1 MIHAFYSISAAVA
14 LVSNVFLLSLLVS
27 PDQQP
32 VQAAVWPKP
41 AYACYGHRTIQVSN
55 DFRFTL
61 PQDPHPR
68 LVEGAARFRNRI
80 FNSDFVSP
88 VPKSPEDRETE
99 DRSQVEMLELKTLAI
114 DVEDLTGKTE
124 LGLGIDESYR
134 LSIACDQDSDTDF
147 ELDAKTCKRIA
158 QTPFSPEFKGVLK
171 AKTIYGAL
179 HGLETFAQ
187 LVINNP
193 HDGSGAYTKEIA
205 QTPLLIHDRPLFT
218 HRGVLLDTS
227 RNFLSMMS
235 LYRTID
241 AMAMN
246 KLNVFHWHIVDS
258 PSFPIV
264 LDDQVDSTVV
274 DEDDEDEYEDGG
286 GDSNDDMDDFEAKQ
300 YREHKRSDKQTIW
313 KASSSSTPNNY
324 LPLSQL
330 SAKGAFSEKM
340 VYSKKDISD
349 FVDYAMDRGI
359 RVIPEV
365 DMPGHAWSWSGAFP
379 EITTCLDGFP
389 SYSRFSAE
397 PPSGQLNPVHPK
409 TYKVI
414 QGVYDQILPLF
425 KDKFVHGGADE
436 VNYNCWNST
445 DSVVDFMESKD
456 IPRTKDGF
464 DRILDNFTDRQHSMI
479 RRAGKRPIVWE
490 EPLLAHDLSTI
501 KDNKDTI
508 IQVWTSAANIKKAT
522 RHGYDVITGS
532 ADYWYMDCGFGDWLG
547 NWTMGKSWCAYS
559 DWQKAYSF
567 NPLQG
572 LNTKESKKVLG
583 GEALLWGE
591 QVDNTNLDTKLWP
604 RASAVA
610 EVLWS
615 GNSEDSKTKLW
626 GGRNQKKNTLR
637 HIEALDRINE
647 HRFRMEAEKILAEPL
662 QPLWCV
668 KNPGHCN
675 WPILDTKPEDLES

>member
-1 MIHAFYSISAAVA
+1 MIHAFYSLSAAVA
-14 LVSNVFLLSLLVS
+14 LVSNVFLLSLLIS
-27 PDQQP
+27 PDP
-32 VQAAVWPKP
+32 NPSVADAALWPKP
-41 AYACYGHRTIQVSN
+41 AYACHGHRTVQVSKK
-55 DFRFTL
+55 FRFDL
-61 PQDPHPR
+61 PQDSHPR

-80 FNSDFVSP
+80 FHSDFRSP
-88 VPKSPEDRETE
+88 VPMSPGDAELE
-99 DRSQVEMLELKTLAI
+99 DRSQVEVLKLKTLVV
-114 DVEDLTGKTE
+114 DVEDRTGLTA

-134 LSIACDQDSDTDF
+134 LSIAYEEDPDSDF
-147 ELDAKTCKRIA
+147 ELDPQICKQIAKE
-158 QTPFSPEFKGVLK
+158 PFGPGFKGILK

-179 HGLETFAQ
+179 HGLETFTQ
-187 LVINNP
+187 LVTNNYNT
-193 HDGSGAYTKEIA
+193 HDGTTTREIA
-205 QTPLLIHDRPLFT
+205 QTPLLIHDRPLFP

-227 RNFLSMMS
+227 RNFLSMVS

-246 KLNVFHWHIVDS
+246 KFNVFHWHIVDS
-258 PSFPIV
+258 PSFPIA
-264 LDDQVDSTVV
+264 LDDQVGGREDK
-274 DEDDEDEYEDGG
+274 DDEEAEGDTFEDEDGG
-286 GDSNDDMDDFEAKQ
+286 DGEKAHKGSKQ
-300 YREHKRSDKQTIW
+300 RPFKTSSRNSRS
-313 KASSSSTPNNY
+313 

-330 SAKGAFSEKM
+330 AAKGAFSETM
-340 VYSKKDISD
+340 VYTKKDISD
-349 FVDYAMDRGI
+349 FVDYAQNRGI
-359 RVIPEV
+359 RVIPEL

-397 PPSGQLNPVHPK
+397 PPSGQLNPINPK
-409 TYKVI
+409 TYQVI
-414 QGVYDQILPLF
+414 QGVYDQVLPLF

-436 VNYNCWNST
+436 VNYNCWNAT
-445 DSVVDFMESKD
+445 KSVVDQMESRN
-456 IPRTKDGF
+456 IPRDKGGFDKILDGF
-464 DRILDNFTDRQHSMI
+464 TERQHEML
-479 RRAGKRPIVWE
+479 RNAGKRPIVWE
-490 EPLLAHDLSTI
+490 EPLLAHDLTTI
-501 KDNKDTI
+501 KENKDTV
-508 IQVWTSAANIKKAT
+508 IQVWTSAENIKKT
-522 RHGYDVITGS
+522 VRQGYDVITGS

-572 LNTKESKKVLG
+572 LNSKESKKVLG

-615 GNSEDSKTKLW
+615 GNSEDSTSRLW
-626 GGRNQKKNTLR
+626 DGRKQTKNTLR
-637 HIEALDRINE
+637 HIEALNRINE
-647 HRFRMEAEKILAEPL
+647 HRFRMEAENILAEPL

-675 WPILDTKPEDLES
+675 WPILDTKPEDMEN

>member
-14 LVSNVFLLSLLVS
+14 LVSNVFLLSLLVN
-27 PDQQP
+27 PDP
-32 VQAAVWPKP
+32 HPVGVQAAIWPKP
-41 AYACYGHRTIQVSN
+41 AYACQGHRTIQVSSQFQFN
-55 DFRFTL
+55 L
-61 PQDPHPR
+61 PQDAHPR
-68 LVEGAARFRNRI
+68 LAEGAARYRNRI
-80 FNSDFVSP
+80 FSSDFVSP
-88 VPKSPEDRETE
+88 VPMSVEDAEAE
-99 DRSQVEMLELKTLAI
+99 DRSQVGMLELKSLAI
-114 DVEDLTGKTE
+114 DVDDRTGNIA

-134 LSIACDQDSDTDF
+134 LAIAYDEDPDAEF
-147 ELDAKTCKRIA
+147 ELDAAACKQIA
-158 QTPFSPEFKGVLK
+158 KEPFGQGFKGILK

-179 HGLETFAQ
+179 HGLETFTQ
-187 LVINNP
+187 LVTNNP
-193 HDGSGAYTKEIA
+193 QDGTKEIA
-205 QTPLLIHDRPLFT
+205 QTPLLIHDRPLFP

-227 RNFLSMMS
+227 RNFLSMVS

-246 KLNVFHWHIVDS
+246 KFNVFHWHIVDS

-264 LDDQVDSTVV
+264 LDDQIAGGNDANENE
-274 DEDDEDEYEDGG
+274 DEDAGG
-286 GDSNDDMDDFEAKQ
+286 GDTETIEGETGEYVYKE
-300 YREHKRSDKQTIW
+300 RKHKIQ
-313 KASSSSTPNNY
+313 SSARPN

-330 SAKGAFSEKM
+330 AAKGAFSDKM
-340 VYSKKDISD
+340 VYSKKEITD

-365 DMPGHAWSWSGAFP
+365 DIPGHAWSWSKAFP

-409 TYKVI
+409 TYQVI
-414 QGVYDQILPLF
+414 QGVYDQVLPLF
-425 KDKFVHGGADE
+425 KDKFAHGGADE
-436 VNYNCWNST
+436 VNFNCWNAT
-445 DSVVDFMESKD
+445 ASVIELMEHKN
-456 IPRTKDGF
+456 IPRSKEGF
-464 DRILDNFTDRQHSMI
+464 DRILDGFTERQHEML
-479 RRAGKRPIVWE
+479 RQAGKRPIVWE
-490 EPLLAHDLSTI
+490 EPLLAHDLTTI
-501 KDNKDTI
+501 KKNKDTVV
-508 IQVWTSAANIKKAT
+508 QVWTSAENIKKT
-522 RHGYDVITGS
+522 VRQGYDVITGS

-615 GNSEDSKTKLW
+615 GNSDDSSTGLW
-626 GGRNQKKNTLR
+626 DGRKQKKNTLR
-637 HIEALDRINE
+637 TIEALDRINE
-647 HRFRMEAEKILAEPL
+647 HRFRMEAENILAEPL

-675 WPILDTKPEDLES
+675 WPILDTKPEDLEN

>member
-1 MIHAFYSISAAVA
+1 MIHAFYSLSAAVA

-27 PDQQP
+27 PDPLRPP
-32 VQAAVWPKP
+32 VAQAALWPKP
-41 AYACYGHRTIQVSN
+41 AYACHGHRTVQVSN
-55 DFRFTL
+55 EFRFDL
-61 PQDPHPR
+61 PQDSHPR

-88 VPKSPEDRETE
+88 VPMSAEDAEME
-99 DRSQVEMLELKTLAI
+99 DRSHIGEGGALKLRSLVV
-114 DVEDLTGKTE
+114 DVEDRMGSIA

-134 LSIACDQDSDTDF
+134 LSIAYDEAPNSDF
-147 ELDAKTCKRIA
+147 ELNAEVCKQIAKE
-158 QTPFSPEFKGVLK
+158 PFGAGFKGILK

-179 HGLETFAQ
+179 HGLETFTQ
-187 LVINNP
+187 LVTNSA
-193 HDGSGAYTKEIA
+193 HDTASSGTKEIA
-205 QTPLLIHDRPLFT
+205 QTPLLIHDRPLFP

-227 RNFLSMMS
+227 RNFLSMVS

-246 KLNVFHWHIVDS
+246 KFNVFHWHIVDS
-258 PSFPIV
+258 PSFPI
-264 LDDQVDSTVV
+264 
-274 DEDDEDEYEDGG
+274 
-286 GDSNDDMDDFEAKQ
+286 A
-300 YREHKRSDKQTIW
+300 
-313 KASSSSTPNNY
+313 
-324 LPLSQL
+324 QL
-330 SAKGAFSEKM
+330 AAKGAFSEKM
-340 VYSKKDISD
+340 VYTKKDISE
-349 FVDYAMDRGI
+349 FVDYAMDRGV
-359 RVIPEV
+359 RVIPEI
-365 DMPGHAWSWSGAFP
+365 DMPGHAWSWSKAFP

-409 TYKVI
+409 TFQVI
-414 QGVYDQILPLF
+414 QGVYDQVLPLF

-436 VNYNCWNST
+436 VNFNCWNAT
-445 DSVVDFMESKD
+445 KSVVDLMESKN
-456 IPRTKDGF
+456 IPRSKEGFDKVLDGF
-464 DRILDNFTDRQHSMI
+464 TERQHEML
-479 RRAGKRPIVWE
+479 RHAKKRPIVWE
-490 EPLLAHDLSTI
+490 EPLLAHDLTTI
-501 KDNKDTI
+501 KENKDTV
-508 IQVWTSAANIKKAT
+508 IQVWTSAENIKKT
-522 RHGYDVITGS
+522 VRQGYDVITGS

-567 NPLQG
+567 NPLLG
-572 LNTKESKKVLG
+572 LNSKESKKVLG

-591 QVDNTNLDTKLWP
+591 QVDNTNLDSKLWP

-615 GNSEDSKTKLW
+615 GNSDDSSSKLW
-626 GGRNQKKNTLR
+626 DGRKQTKNTLR

-675 WPILDTKPEDLES
+675 WPILDTKPEDMDN

>member
-1 MIHAFYSISAAVA
+1 MLQVFYSISAAVA
-14 LVSNVFLLSLLVS
+14 LVSNVFLLSLLVN
-27 PDQQP
+27 PDP
-32 VQAAVWPKP
+32 HPVGVQAAVWPKP
-41 AYACYGHRTIQVSN
+41 AYACQGHRTVQVSSQFQFN
-55 DFRFTL
+55 L
-61 PQDPHPR
+61 PQDAHPR

-88 VPKSPEDRETE
+88 VPMSVKDAEAE
-99 DRSQVEMLELKTLAI
+99 DRSQVGTLELKSLAI
-114 DVEDLTGKTE
+114 DVEDRTGNIA

-134 LSIACDQDSDTDF
+134 LAIAYDEDPDSEF
-147 ELDAKTCKRIA
+147 ELDAEACKKIA
-158 QTPFSPEFKGVLK
+158 KEPFGQGFKGILK

-179 HGLETFAQ
+179 HGLETFSH
-187 LVINNP
+187 LVTNNA
-193 HDGSGAYTKEIA
+193 HDGTKEIA
-205 QTPLLIHDRPLFT
+205 QTPLLIHDRPLFP

-227 RNFLSMMS
+227 RNFLSMVS

-246 KLNVFHWHIVDS
+246 KFNVFHWHIVDS

-264 LDDQVDSTVV
+264 LDDQVAGG
-274 DEDDEDEYEDGG
+274 EEADEDEDSGR
-286 GDSNDDMDDFEAKQ
+286 GDVEANEGEAGEYVYKE
-300 YREHKRSDKQTIW
+300 RKHRMQTS
-313 KASSSSTPNNY
+313 ARPN

-330 SAKGAFSEKM
+330 AAKGAFSDKM
-340 VYSKKDISD
+340 VYSKKEIID

-359 RVIPEV
+359 RVIPEI
-365 DMPGHAWSWSGAFP
+365 DMPGHAWSWSKAFP

-409 TYKVI
+409 TYQVI
-414 QGVYDQILPLF
+414 QGVYDQVLPLF
-425 KDKFVHGGADE
+425 KDKFAHGGADE
-436 VNYNCWNST
+436 VNFNCWNT
-445 DSVVDFMESKD
+445 TASVTELMERKN
-456 IPRTKDGF
+456 IPRSKEGF
-464 DRILDNFTDRQHSMI
+464 DRILDEFTERQHEML
-479 RRAGKRPIVWE
+479 RQAGKRPIVWE
-490 EPLLAHDLSTI
+490 EPLLAHDLTTI
-501 KDNKDTI
+501 KKNKDTVV
-508 IQVWTSAANIKKAT
+508 QVWTSAENIKKT
-522 RHGYDVITGS
+522 VRHGHDVITGS

-559 DWQKAYSF
+559 DWQKVYSF

-615 GNSEDSKTKLW
+615 GNSDDSSTGLW
-626 GGRNQKKNTLR
+626 DGRKQNKNTLR
-637 HIEALDRINE
+637 SIEALDRINE
-647 HRFRMEAEKILAEPL
+647 HRFRMEAENILAEPL

-675 WPILDTKPEDLES
+675 WPILDTKPEDIDS